1 MPGTAIVQAI
11 DTGLTIREVPK
22 ELDNLCQGFEYDPSV
37 RKNGD
42 SVDYYIS
49 SNGNRPHSA
58 VVYNKASGLFV
69 SKWGLGGLY
78 VHKPTKT
85 PYNGGDVI
93 TKEFGYYRP

>member
-1 MPGTAIVQAI
+1 MASN
-11 DTGLTIREVPK
+11 TIPA
-22 ELDNLCQGFEYDPSV
+22 SV
-37 RKNGD
+37 KNGD
-42 SVDYYIS
+42 RVDYYIS
-49 SNGNRPHSA
+49 NSNRPHSA